1 MDETVSQSRIVP
13 ASKLMLIWLDGSALA
28 IAMEHVR
35 RVVGPQPLTRLPNLP
50 SFVLGVAAIG
60 GTVVPI
66 LNLRWLIGAPEGGIG
81 DDNEL
86 VLIGAGED
94 QYAIYVDRI
103 LQIGV
108 EASSDIAWKGHRVRF
123 LDIETLLA
131 PYASAVQPPLALAS
145 AHMNIAPVPMTSAPQ
160 SRLPIVSLAVETAGM
175 HIFLPLDHI
184 VELCETLTIAVVPDT
199 RSLFIG
205 AAFFRGTLIPVAPL
219 DAMLG
224 RTVRDEQW
232 GGFVIFD
239 VEGRRCAL
247 AVKRVIG
254 RVPQSLAAIDLH
266 DALIAL
272 LPAPKK
278 REVLPHRSAPSAARS
293 EGADYLLAVIGDRKC
308 AFALDSVAHLH
319 ESCGVSRAPVGTGEQ
334 VIGAT
339 AIGGRVLP
347 VLDFAAHLNLPKPA
361 ASAGMIEF
369 KSPGGAFIVPVDRII
384 GITSIA
390 SEALLAAPKGSA
402 ITAIVRRG
410 EDLIWIV
417 DAPAIAEVRE
427 SDAA

>member
-1 MDETVSQSRIVP
+1 MDETVSQSRFAP

-66 LNLRWLIGAPEGGIG
+66 LNLRWLIGAPESGIG

-108 EASSDIAWKGHRVRF
+108 EASSDVSWKGHRVRF
-123 LDIETLLA
+123 LDIATLLA

-145 AHMNIAPVPMTSAPQ
+145 AHMNIAPVSASAPQ
-160 SRLPIVSLAVETAGM
+160 STLPVVSLAVETAGM

-184 VELCETLTIAVVPDT
+184 VELSETLTIAAVPDP
-199 RSLFIG
+199 RPLFIG

-224 RTVRDEQW
+224 RSVGDEQW
-232 GGFVIFD
+232 GGFVVID

-254 RVPQSLAAIDLH
+254 RVPQSPAAIDLH
-266 DALIAL
+266 DALIAF

-278 REVLPHRSAPSAARS
+278 RDIFAHRSAPAATRS
-293 EGADYLLAVIGDRKC
+293 EEADYLLAVIGDRKC
-308 AFALDSVAHLH
+308 AFALDSIAHLH
-319 ESCGVSRAPVGTGEQ
+319 ESCNVSRAPVGTGEQ
-334 VIGAT
+334 VRGAT

-347 VLDFAAHLNLPKPA
+347 VLDFAARLNLPKPA

-402 ITAIVRRG
+402 ITAVVRRG

-417 DAPAIAEVRE
+417 DALAIAEVRE